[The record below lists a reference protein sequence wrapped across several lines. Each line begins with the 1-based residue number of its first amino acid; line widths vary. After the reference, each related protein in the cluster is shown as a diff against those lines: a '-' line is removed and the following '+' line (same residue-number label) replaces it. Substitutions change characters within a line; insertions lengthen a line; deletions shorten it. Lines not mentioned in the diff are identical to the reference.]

1 MTKEELVTLG
11 VSDEIAEKVLV
22 QHTAEL
28 TAEQQHYTHKTAALG
43 RATGGER
50 LC

>member
-28 TAEQQHYTHKTAALG
+28 TAQQQKTTDITAELTAAK
-43 RATGGER
+43 
-50 LC
+50 